1 MSTQTPFQRLFAS
14 TSAVTATATTA
25 ADSNASSSGLRLSW
39 PELTLDVPFGH
50 ASSSDRLHPLT
61 NAVATLDHNV
71 LRCLFSLSTSQR
83 RTLWVALLST
93 GVIAGAYIS
102 YAFIWPSVKQAVGTC
117 VWDACIAL
125 PPQQGHAT
133 EGAVED
139 AAVPPPTTIDAVLFT
154 STPSSSE
161 GGGDP
166 AVSDIAPPP
175 SSPPPQP
182 YSNRLTTTLSTALMP
197 SVFQRALDA
206 VRSHQLTTKAATATT
221 VLLERQDHQWF
232 ATLREHVGAGAAIVG
247 VSVRVPA
254 TLCLAPTDEVVTLN
268 RWLEVDVRRAPPSDS
283 PVCLW
288 SNDVGDTSN
297 TDVDSGDAH
306 PADDAAAA
314 PPDGLH
320 LSALLRDV
328 VGHQFERQHQPLPA
342 LQYRVHNQLCAPEH
356 AARYGLEVATIVA
369 GVVCGCAL
377 AAPAA
382 ESPLATHASL
392 TSWAASDVGP
402 RCEREWEVYAGERAA
417 AASAA
422 AAAGEAAGGA
432 DVDTTDGDGTASP
445 PPASPALPNESTRSP
460 LPVQSRIA
468 AALWES
474 ESESDVEDEDH
485 TDTHDDARE
494 GDTAATLTTVP
505 LADNDDDN
513 DNDAPVLPAVLEDAA
528 PQPIVV
534 CGQLRWEQRRGDAT
548 DETDRVERSAGWPTD
563 AIAETLSQDLNEVL
577 RPTASP
583 SRPTVHINA
592 EGELYVMS
600 HAPIGLTVKQLLVQ
614 ACEAHGCA
622 LQLHC
627 LARVYRAGTAATCKV
642 RQTWVSSVELV

>member
-1 MSTQTPFQRLFAS
+1 MSISHTPFQRLFAS
-14 TSAVTATATTA
+14 TSHVTTTA
-25 ADSNASSSGLRLSW
+25 AAAANTCVTTAGVQFSW
-39 PELTLDVPFGH
+39 PELTLEGPFAN
-50 ASSSDRLHPLT
+50 ASTGRLQPLT
-61 NAVATLDHNV
+61 DAVATLDHNI
-71 LRCLFSLSTSQR
+71 LRCLFSLSTAQR
-83 RTLWVALLST
+83 RGLWLALLST
-93 GVIAGAYIS
+93 GVVVSAYVGYVCVWPCVKQGVDTYVWDTYLALSIPSVARKTTAGA
-102 YAFIWPSVKQAVGTC
+102 ADPAT
-117 VWDACIAL
+117 AAL
-125 PPQQGHAT
+125 AMAT
-133 EGAVED
+133 
-139 AAVPPPTTIDAVLFT
+139 PPTTDEASPT
-154 STPSSSE
+154 TTP
-161 GGGDP
+161 P
-166 AVSDIAPPP
+166 IAPRLPASQP
-175 SSPPPQP
+175 SNDVGDHRADTSAGPTGPTA
-182 YSNRLTTTLSTALMP
+182 SSALSITLP

-206 VRSHQLTTKAATATT
+206 VRSHQLTSKAATATT

-232 ATLREHVGAGAAIVG
+232 ATLREHVSTGAAIVG

-342 LQYRVHNQLCAPEH
+342 LQYRVHNQLCAPEN
-356 AARYGLEVATIVA
+356 ATRYGLEVATIVA

-377 AAPAA
+377 AAPGA

-392 TSWAASDVGP
+392 TSWAASDVAP
-402 RCEREWEVYAGERAA
+402 RCEREWTVYTRERAT
-417 AASAA
+417 ASA
-422 AAAGEAAGGA
+422 GA
-432 DVDTTDGDGTASP
+432 DSP
-445 PPASPALPNESTRSP
+445 LPAPPSPEDPTRSP
-460 LPVQSRIA
+460 LAVQSRIA

-474 ESESDVEDEDH
+474 
-485 TDTHDDARE
+485 
-494 GDTAATLTTVP
+494 
-505 LADNDDDN
+505 DDD
-513 DNDAPVLPAVLEDAA
+513 DDEADDDDGPGESGADVHAPLPEEASASAPTPTLDADADAA
-528 PQPIVV
+528 DAAVAAVAAADANADAAEASVVAAPTPATPPIVV
-534 CGQLRWEQRRGDAT
+534 CGQLCRDQRDVEGGAAESPT
-548 DETDRVERSAGWPTD
+548 DWPTD
-563 AIAETLSQDLNEVL
+563 AIAQTLAQHLDEVL
-577 RPTASP
+577 GPASS
-583 SRPTVHINA
+583 SRPTLHINA
-592 EGELYVMS
+592 EGELYVLA

-642 RQTWVSSVELV
+642 RQTWASSVELV